1 MREEEKPAGPSA
13 ASWFEISSAE
23 EEVEYS
29 RVWGD
34 DVDEHK
40 IVSMGIDGVRILLSM
55 EGSARL
61 RIEFVEVVEGE
72 NAYVAG
78 KVDAII
84 IATDTTTMATS
95 LTVAA

>member
-23 EEVEYS
+23 EEVECS

-34 DVDEHK
+34 DDVDENN

-55 EGSARL
+55 EGAARL

-72 NAYVAG
+72 NA
-78 KVDAII
+78 
-84 IATDTTTMATS
+84 
-95 LTVAA
+95 